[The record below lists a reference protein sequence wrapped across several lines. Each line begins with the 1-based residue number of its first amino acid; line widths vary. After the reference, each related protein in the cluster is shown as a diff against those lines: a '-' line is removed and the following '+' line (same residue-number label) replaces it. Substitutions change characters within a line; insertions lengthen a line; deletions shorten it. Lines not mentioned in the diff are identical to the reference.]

1 MKKIIIL
8 SILFSGIFILESQ
21 ESADKAF
28 QRAFRNADMFFY
40 YDANYIHAASLY
52 EPLLR
57 TNPNHH
63 NLAAKL
69 GICYL
74 NMEERKE
81 EALKLLEKAAENVVA
96 SEKEY
101 KQTGEKAPFDTPLYL
116 ALAYMKNDKLEKA
129 NEVFSDLKKK
139 LTGNESIQSDYV
151 DLQMRNIRYA
161 IEMKKRPLRII
172 SDLFAPW
179 LVNYPG
185 ACNPVL
191 AKNDSVFIFTVK
203 NEGKTQIYCSYNK
216 DGAWQEPSNITPQ
229 LGGFDRL
236 YSNSITGDG
245 KQLVLFMDD
254 GDDGNLYFS
263 FRTNTSWSKIKSVG
277 RFVNSV
283 YWEGHGFITP
293 DGNTIYF
300 SSNRKGGEGGLD
312 IWASQRTGEYSWER
326 PVNLGNEINTPYDE
340 NTPFYDAENEA
351 LLFSSTGH
359 ISMGGYDVHRSVK
372 RGDRWTQAV
381 GMPFAFN
388 DLLENMSFILNNNAP
403 GFVASRFDKS
413 INNRNIYAIVAVD
426 PADEITRTSGTIKLD
441 DGLDIT
447 PSLATVTV
455 NNIRTGDI
463 LKDIRINPDGTY
475 NFDIKPG
482 EYEVIVS
489 HEGYRTDTMELSLPL
504 FFSGNYLSVNSTLIP
519 DKVVSGDFLAI
530 KNILFDFDKYN
541 ITDEAIPNLEMLKK
555 ILSDYPA
562 LRIEVAGY
570 TDAIGTTGY
579 NRWLSDQ
586 RAQTVIDYFISAGI
600 DASRFVKKAFGES
613 NFVAVNRNL
622 DGTDNP
628 EGRRYNRR
636 VTFGIVDPKTG
647 VTIRHEAYTP
657 EHLRQPH
664 SMKYSIIL
672 TKTKQR
678 FRPDHFSN
686 LINNDMLFVRTIPTD
701 SLTIYALGTFFNKA
715 DAQQYLGYA
724 REKGLKDAYIV
735 NQYDL
740 ENETEALAMPMPEDV
755 LMVARRIYTIQL
767 KATRSPLDISRIFPD
782 YEGVK
787 EIRSEDGFYKYVVGE
802 YKTYEEAKKAI
813 EPIME
818 DFEDA
823 FVREINIF
831 RQK

>member
-1 MKKIIIL
+1 MKKFILL
-8 SILFSGIFILESQ
+8 SILFSGFFVLESQ
-21 ESADKAF
+21 ESADKEF

-40 YDANYIHAASLY
+40 YDENYIHAASLY

-57 TNPNHH
+57 TNPSHH

-81 EALKLLEKAAENVVA
+81 EALNLLEKAAENVVA

-116 ALAYMKNDKLEKA
+116 ALAYLKNDNLEKA

-139 LTGNESIQSDYV
+139 LTGDESIQSDYV

-161 IEMKKRPLRII
+161 TEMKKRPLRII

-203 NEGKTQIYCSYNK
+203 NQGKTQIYCSYKN
-216 DGAWQEPSNITPQ
+216 GTWREPSNITPQ

-245 KQLVLFMDD
+245 KHLVLFMDD

-263 FRTNTSWSKIKSVG
+263 HRTDTSWSKIKSVG

-293 DGNTIYF
+293 DGNTMYF
-300 SSNRKGGEGGLD
+300 SSNRNGGEGGLD
-312 IWASQRTGEYSWER
+312 IWTSQRTGEYSWER
-326 PVNLGNEINTPYDE
+326 PVNLGNEINTVYDE
-340 NTPFYDAENEA
+340 NTPFYDEEDEA

-359 ISMGGYDVHRSVK
+359 ISMGDYDVHRSTK

-388 DLLENMSFILNNNAP
+388 DALENMSFILNNNAP
-403 GFVASRFDKS
+403 GFVASRFDNS
-413 INNRNIYAIVAVD
+413 INNRNIFAIVAVD
-426 PADEITRTSGTIKLD
+426 PADEITRASGTIKLD
-441 DGLDIT
+441 DGLNVD
-447 PSLATVTV
+447 PSLANVSV
-455 NNIRTGDI
+455 NNLRTGETM
-463 LKDIRINPDGTY
+463 KDIRINPDGTY

-482 EYEVIVS
+482 EYQVIIS
-489 HEGYRTDTMELSLPL
+489 HDGYETDTMDLSLPL
-504 FFSGNYLSVNSTLIP
+504 FFAGNYLPVNSTLIP

-530 KNILFDFDKYN
+530 RNILFNFDKYN
-541 ITDEAIPNLEMLKK
+541 ITDEAIPNLEILKK
-555 ILSDYPA
+555 ILTDYPA

-586 RAQTVIDYFISAGI
+586 RAQAVIDYFTSAGL

-636 VTFGIVDPKTG
+636 VAFGIVDPKTG

-664 SMKYSIIL
+664 ALKYSIIL

-678 FRPDHFSN
+678 FRPDHFSS
-686 LINNDMLFVRTIPTD
+686 LIDNDMLFVRAIPTD
-701 SLTIYALGTFFNKA
+701 SLTIYALGTFFNRT
-715 DAQQYLGYA
+715 DAQKYLGYA
-724 REKGLKDAYIV
+724 REKGLDDAYIV

-740 ENETEALAMPMPEDV
+740 DNETEALAAPMPEDV

-767 KATRSPLDISRIFPD
+767 KATRNPLDISRIFANYD
-782 YEGVK
+782 GVK
-787 EIRSEDGFYKYVVGE
+787 EIRSEDGFYKYVFGE
-802 YKTYEEAKKAI
+802 YKTYAEAKEAI
-813 EPIME
+813 KPVLEE
-818 DFEDA
+818 FEDA

-831 RQK
+831 REK